1 MGCVMSRKVSTS
13 STSSQTSSCGGN
25 RESTSSTTS
34 RSSTASA
41 LARYTMG
48 GPTLPN
54 FSPAVP
60 QDSTWL
66 AKPERAYSPVDSPTW
81 RYQAED
87 KSYSGV
93 LGGIGSLFRSKKVSN
108 PMSDIPLTDTNNT
121 TSPSTTTATT
131 TTISTTNLFS
141 KQKKPKSKKPKKL
154 SSSSIES
161 KLEISWPTSCHHIPV
176 PPAPAVALG
185 YPYPYPFPLS
195 TVPSN
200 LDLVATAEA
209 VEEGVKREQ
218 GEALGERQGEEVYCG
233 YYGYE
238 YECLM
243 EAGKEGARGA
253 VRLEIKPGRNQKW
266 ERKEVVDEVGQEGEE
281 RSRKT

>member
-13 STSSQTSSCGGN
+13 STDSKPSSCGGN
-25 RESTSSTTS
+25 RDSTSST
-34 RSSTASA
+34 SSCSATASA

-54 FSPAVP
+54 FSSALP
-60 QDSTWL
+60 QPSAGL
-66 AKPERAYSPVDSPTW
+66 AKPERAYSPVDSHPQ
-81 RYQAED
+81 RYEAKD
-87 KSYSGV
+87 KSYSGA
-93 LGGIGSLFRSKKVSN
+93 LGGSSLFRSREVSN
-108 PMSDIPLTDTNNT
+108 SISDIPLTDTNNT
-121 TSPSTTTATT
+121 TSTSTTAT
-131 TTISTTNLFS
+131 TTISTTNFLS

-161 KLEISWPTSCHHIPV
+161 KLEISWPTSCLHIPV
-176 PPAPAVALG
+176 PPPPTVALG
-185 YPYPYPFPLS
+185 YPYPCPFPLS

-209 VEEGVKREQ
+209 VEDRVKSEQ
-218 GEALGERQGEEVYCG
+218 GEALGERQGEGVYCG

-243 EAGKEGARGA
+243 EAGKDGARGA
-253 VRLEIKPGRNQKW
+253 VRLEIKPGRNQMW

-281 RSRKT
+281 WSRKS